1 MSENKE
7 NKKVTEEVTN
17 EKLLEHLKEIEF
29 AQSCILNGINM
40 LFSII
45 DSKSELLKM
54 NDKECRNLSLA
65 IVSTASQTEHMMK
78 ISGVEK
84 EMEERKHE
92 LNELKEFLKNLLD
105 Y

>member
-29 AQSCILNGINM
+29 AESCILNGINM

-45 DSKSELLKM
+45 DSKSEMLELG
-54 NDKECRNLSLA
+54 DKECKTLKLA
-65 IVSTASQTEHMMK
+65 MVSTASSTERMMR
-78 ISGVEK
+78 ISGASK
-84 EMEERKHE
+84 EMEEF
-92 LNELKEFLKNLLD
+92 KEFLESLLD